1 MFRRKKKVK
10 YDSPELD
17 FLIAIS
23 KTIPQ
28 SPKDVS
34 KAPFTKAEQNMLVGS
49 CPRCEKTITNE
60 RQWCI
65 FCGQTIDWS
74 NVKE

>member
-10 YDSPELD
+10 HDSPELD
-17 FLIAIS
+17 FLIAIT
-23 KTIPQ
+23 KAIPR
-28 SPKDVS
+28 SPKDIS
-34 KAPFTKAEQNMLVGS
+34 MLPFTKPEQHILSGR
-49 CPRCEKTITNE
+49 CPSCEKSITNE

-74 NVKE
+74 DGK